1 MSKVEQL
8 TEIIMPA
15 LTNRFQLN
23 ILHNNK
29 SFDSLKYQL
38 IKMQED
44 STKKEITLIFEV
56 DISGDVL
63 VDSMNLI
70 HESKNC
76 VIVMSACG
84 VAGDI
89 CFGIAYEKLSS
100 VTKHVTDQL
109 IWDYS
114 ICKSQLIS
122 ITLKYDS
129 ISIATGNA
137 AKEILNKS

>member
-56 DISGDVL
+56 EENAKSVPEPCQNGTV
-63 VDSMNLI
+63 
-70 HESKNC
+70 
-76 VIVMSACG
+76 SA
-84 VAGDI
+84 
-89 CFGIAYEKLSS
+89 FGIEVNSLWKVS
-100 VTKHVTDQL
+100 D
-109 IWDYS
+109 WR
-114 ICKSQLIS
+114 
-122 ITLKYDS
+122 
-129 ISIATGNA
+129 
-137 AKEILNKS
+137 